1 MFVQFNKLRFK
12 NILSYGNNFTEIDFS
27 NGINLIRAP
36 NGSGKSTILDAL
48 NFVLFGKPFRNIKL
62 NRLINRINE
71 KNLVTE
77 IEFNIGFDK
86 WKIVRGLKPT
96 IFEIYKNDQVLDKLS
111 SKKLNQA
118 EIDKLLGIN
127 QKLFK
132 NIVGVA
138 VTNNKPFL
146 SMPIWEKR
154 ELIENIFNI
163 DVLAEMS
170 KEVKRRK
177 TLEQSEEKLKI
188 TESSALEKQI
198 NDNKKYITDMTQY
211 IANFNTNN
219 ENDKANVISRIDE
232 LKNIISKNQNNIKVA
247 TNKIIELQE
256 KTKVEPDTNAYSKT
270 IKSLGISENEKKRIQ
285 KTLDQLKDNPLCP
298 MCGSELSG
306 EHAKKHIKELTEE
319 IDRLTN
325 TVIPKLKTEEDAY
338 KALKKEYDANIA
350 MIRNIEM
357 RKSQEELSLKNSNG
371 EINQCNKKLE
381 EIDKRQCPF
390 NLDEYK
396 EKVKTLNEQL
406 DELKKVIKGLTHQI
420 EIDKELID
428 ILGDDGIKVYFFR
441 KLIPI
446 LNQNINSYLK
456 KFELPICLEFDEQ
469 MQETIINGRSDMEY
483 DQFSGGEKT
492 RIDMSV
498 LLSFFFFFC
507 IISNWSCNLLFIDE
521 ILDGGIDKN
530 GIEQFLA
537 TLYNIVSDN
546 EKKLGIYLVS
556 HKIDD
561 VKIEIN
567 KTIEI
572 KKKGLFSELEV
583 K

>member
-198 NDNKKYITDMTQY
+198 NDNKKYISDMTQY

-219 ENDKANVISRIDE
+219 ENDKATVISRIDE
-232 LKNIISKNQNNIKVA
+232 LKNIISKNQKNIKVA
-247 TNKIIELQE
+247 TDKIIELQE

-325 TVIPKLKTEEDAY
+325 IVIPKLKSEEDAY

-406 DELKKVIKGLTHQI
+406 DELKKVITGLTHQI

-498 LLSFFFFFC
+498 LLSFFNISR

-572 KKKGLFSELEV
+572 KKKGLFSEIEV

>member
-96 IFEIYKNDQVLDKLS
+96 VFEIYKNDQVLDKLS

-154 ELIENIFNI
+154 KLIENIFNI

-219 ENDKANVISRIDE
+219 ENDKANIVARIDE
-232 LKNIISKNQNNIKVA
+232 LNKIILKNQKNIKVA
-247 TNKIIELQE
+247 TDKIIELQE
-256 KTKVEPDTNAYSKT
+256 KTKVEPDANAYSKI
-270 IKSLGISENEKKRIQ
+270 IKSLGVSENEKKRIQ

-325 TVIPKLKTEEDAY
+325 IVIPKLKSEEDAY
-338 KALKKEYDANIA
+338 KALKKEYDSNIA

-357 RKSQEELSLKNSNG
+357 RKSQEELSLNNSNG

-396 EKVKTLNEQL
+396 EKVKILNEQL
-406 DELKKVIKGLTHQI
+406 DELKKVITGLTHQI

-498 LLSFFFFFC
+498 LLSFFNISR

>member
-198 NDNKKYITDMTQY
+198 NDNKKYISDMTQY

-232 LKNIISKNQNNIKVA
+232 LKNIIFKNQKNIKVA
-247 TNKIIELQE
+247 TDKIIELQE

-270 IKSLGISENEKKRIQ
+270 IKSLGVSENEKKRIQ

-325 TVIPKLKTEEDAY
+325 TVIPKLKSEEDAY

-381 EIDKRQCPF
+381 EIDNRQCPF

-498 LLSFFFFFC
+498 LLSFFNISR

-572 KKKGLFSELEV
+572 KKKGLFSEIEV

>member
-232 LKNIISKNQNNIKVA
+232 LKNIISKNQKNIKVA
-247 TNKIIELQE
+247 TDKIIELQE

-325 TVIPKLKTEEDAY
+325 TVIPKLKSEEDAY

-357 RKSQEELSLKNSNG
+357 RKSQEELSLNNSNG

-396 EKVKTLNEQL
+396 EKVKILNEQL
-406 DELKKVIKGLTHQI
+406 DELKKVITGLTHQI

-498 LLSFFFFFC
+498 LLSFFNISR

>member
-232 LKNIISKNQNNIKVA
+232 LKNIISKNQKNIKVA
-247 TNKIIELQE
+247 TDKIIELQE

-325 TVIPKLKTEEDAY
+325 TVIPKLKSEEDAY

-381 EIDKRQCPF
+381 EIDNRQCPF

-469 MQETIINGRSDMEY
+469 MQEIIINGRSDMEY

-498 LLSFFFFFC
+498 LLSFFNISR

>member
-96 IFEIYKNDQVLDKLS
+96 VFEIYKNDQVLDKLS

-219 ENDKANVISRIDE
+219 ENDKANIVARIDE
-232 LKNIISKNQNNIKVA
+232 L
-247 TNKIIELQE
+247 NKII
-256 KTKVEPDTNAYSKT
+256 
-270 IKSLGISENEKKRIQ
+270 
-285 KTLDQLKDNPLCP
+285 
-298 MCGSELSG
+298 
-306 EHAKKHIKELTEE
+306 
-319 IDRLTN
+319 
-325 TVIPKLKTEEDAY
+325 
-338 KALKKEYDANIA
+338 
-350 MIRNIEM
+350 
-357 RKSQEELSLKNSNG
+357 LKN
-371 EINQCNKKLE
+371 QKKILCM
-381 EIDKRQCPF
+381 KR
-390 NLDEYK
+390 K
-396 EKVKTLNEQL
+396 
-406 DELKKVIKGLTHQI
+406 
-420 EIDKELID
+420 
-428 ILGDDGIKVYFFR
+428 
-441 KLIPI
+441 
-446 LNQNINSYLK
+446 
-456 KFELPICLEFDEQ
+456 
-469 MQETIINGRSDMEY
+469 
-483 DQFSGGEKT
+483 
-492 RIDMSV
+492 
-498 LLSFFFFFC
+498 
-507 IISNWSCNLLFIDE
+507 
-521 ILDGGIDKN
+521 
-530 GIEQFLA
+530 
-537 TLYNIVSDN
+537 
-546 EKKLGIYLVS
+546 
-556 HKIDD
+556 
-561 VKIEIN
+561 
-567 KTIEI
+567 
-572 KKKGLFSELEV
+572 
-583 K
+583 

>member
-198 NDNKKYITDMTQY
+198 NDNKKYISDMTQY

-232 LKNIISKNQNNIKVA
+232 LNKIILKNQKNIKVA
-247 TNKIIELQE
+247 TDKIIELQE

-325 TVIPKLKTEEDAY
+325 TVIPKLKSEEDAY

-396 EKVKTLNEQL
+396 EKVKILNEQL
-406 DELKKVIKGLTHQI
+406 DELKKVITGLTHQI

-498 LLSFFFFFC
+498 LLSFFNISR

>member
-96 IFEIYKNDQVLDKLS
+96 VFEIYKNDQVLDKLS

-219 ENDKANVISRIDE
+219 ENDKATVISRIDE
-232 LKNIISKNQNNIKVA
+232 LKNIISKNQKNIKVA
-247 TNKIIELQE
+247 TDKIIELQE

-325 TVIPKLKTEEDAY
+325 TVIPKLKSEEDAY

-498 LLSFFFFFC
+498 LLSFFNISR

>member
-198 NDNKKYITDMTQY
+198 NDNKKYISDMTQY

-219 ENDKANVISRIDE
+219 ENDKANVVARIDE
-232 LKNIISKNQNNIKVA
+232 LNKNILKNQKNIKVA
-247 TNKIIELQE
+247 TDKIIELQE

-325 TVIPKLKTEEDAY
+325 IVIPKLKAEEDAY
-338 KALKKEYDANIA
+338 NALKKEYDANIA

-396 EKVKTLNEQL
+396 EKVKILNEQL
-406 DELKKVIKGLTHQI
+406 DELKKVITSLTHQI

-428 ILGDDGIKVYFFR
+428 ILGDDGIKIYFFR

-498 LLSFFFFFC
+498 LLSFFNISR

>member
-198 NDNKKYITDMTQY
+198 NDNKKYISDMTQY

-232 LKNIISKNQNNIKVA
+232 LKNIISKNQKNIKVA
-247 TNKIIELQE
+247 TDKIIELQE

-396 EKVKTLNEQL
+396 EKVKILNEQL
-406 DELKKVIKGLTHQI
+406 DELKKVITGLTHQI

-498 LLSFFFFFC
+498 LLSFFNISR

>member
-198 NDNKKYITDMTQY
+198 NDNKKYISDMTQY

-219 ENDKANVISRIDE
+219 ENDKANVVARIDE
-232 LKNIISKNQNNIKVA
+232 LKKIISKNQKNIKVA
-247 TNKIIELQE
+247 TDKIIELQE

-338 KALKKEYDANIA
+338 NALKKEYDANIA

-406 DELKKVIKGLTHQI
+406 DELKKVITGLTHQI

-498 LLSFFFFFC
+498 LLSFFNISR

-572 KKKGLFSELEV
+572 KKKGLFSEIEV

>member
-96 IFEIYKNDQVLDKLS
+96 VFEIYKNDQVLDKLS

-198 NDNKKYITDMTQY
+198 NDNKKYISDMTQY

-219 ENDKANVISRIDE
+219 ENDKATVISRIDE
-232 LKNIISKNQNNIKVA
+232 LKNIISKNQKNIKVA
-247 TNKIIELQE
+247 TDKIIELQE

-325 TVIPKLKTEEDAY
+325 IVIPKLKTEEDAY
-338 KALKKEYDANIA
+338 NALKKEYDANIA

-406 DELKKVIKGLTHQI
+406 DELKKVITGLTHQI

-498 LLSFFFFFC
+498 LLSFFNISR

-572 KKKGLFSELEV
+572 KKKGLFSEIEV

>member
-198 NDNKKYITDMTQY
+198 NDNKKYISDMTQY

-219 ENDKANVISRIDE
+219 ENDKANVVARIDE
-232 LKNIISKNQNNIKVA
+232 LNKIILKNQKNIKVA
-247 TNKIIELQE
+247 TDKIIELQE

-325 TVIPKLKTEEDAY
+325 IVIPKLKSEEDAY

-396 EKVKTLNEQL
+396 EKVKILNEQL
-406 DELKKVIKGLTHQI
+406 DELKKVITSLTHQI

-428 ILGDDGIKVYFFR
+428 ILGDDGIKIYFFR

-498 LLSFFFFFC
+498 LLSFFNISR

>member
-77 IEFNIGFDK
+77 IEFNIEFDK

-232 LKNIISKNQNNIKVA
+232 LKNVISKNQKNIKVA

-306 EHAKKHIKELTEE
+306 EHTKKHIKELTEE

-325 TVIPKLKTEEDAY
+325 TVIPQLKAEEDAY

-498 LLSFFFFFC
+498 LLSFFNISR

-572 KKKGLFSELEV
+572 KKKGLFSEIEV

>member
-86 WKIVRGLKPT
+86 WKIVRGLKP
-96 IFEIYKNDQVLDKLS
+96 IVFEIYKNDQVLDKLS

-198 NDNKKYITDMTQY
+198 NDNNKYITDMTQY

-219 ENDKANVISRIDE
+219 ENDKANIVARIDE
-232 LKNIISKNQNNIKVA
+232 LNKIILKNQKNIKVA
-247 TNKIIELQE
+247 TDKIIELQE
-256 KTKVEPDTNAYSKT
+256 KTKVEPDTNAYSKI
-270 IKSLGISENEKKRIQ
+270 IKSLGVSENEKKRIQ

-325 TVIPKLKTEEDAY
+325 TVIPKLKSEEDAY
-338 KALKKEYDANIA
+338 KALKKEYDSNIA
-350 MIRNIEM
+350 MIRNIEI
-357 RKSQEELSLKNSNG
+357 RKSQEELSLNNSNG

-396 EKVKTLNEQL
+396 EKVKILNEQL
-406 DELKKVIKGLTHQI
+406 DELKKVITGLTHQI

-498 LLSFFFFFC
+498 LLSFFNISR

>member
-96 IFEIYKNDQVLDKLS
+96 VFEIYKNDQVLDKLS

-198 NDNKKYITDMTQY
+198 NDNKKYISDMTQY

-219 ENDKANVISRIDE
+219 ENDKANVVARIDE
-232 LKNIISKNQNNIKVA
+232 LNKNILKNQKNIKVA
-247 TNKIIELQE
+247 TDKIIELQE

-270 IKSLGISENEKKRIQ
+270 IKSLGVSENEKKRIQ

-325 TVIPKLKTEEDAY
+325 TVIPKLKAEEDAY

-396 EKVKTLNEQL
+396 EKVKILNEQL
-406 DELKKVIKGLTHQI
+406 DELKKVITGLTHQI

-498 LLSFFFFFC
+498 LLSFFNISR

>member
-198 NDNKKYITDMTQY
+198 NDNKKYISDMTQY

-232 LKNIISKNQNNIKVA
+232 LKNIISKNQKNIKVA
-247 TNKIIELQE
+247 TDKIIELQE

-325 TVIPKLKTEEDAY
+325 TVIPKLKSEEDAY

-396 EKVKTLNEQL
+396 EKVKILNEQL
-406 DELKKVIKGLTHQI
+406 DELKKVITGLTHQI

-498 LLSFFFFFC
+498 LLSFFNISR

-572 KKKGLFSELEV
+572 KKKGLFSEIEV

>member
-77 IEFNIGFDK
+77 IEFNIGFDQ

-96 IFEIYKNDQVLDKLS
+96 VFEIYKNGQVLDKLS

-219 ENDKANVISRIDE
+219 ENDKANIVTRIDE
-232 LKNIISKNQNNIKVA
+232 LKNIISKNQKNIKVA
-247 TNKIIELQE
+247 TDKIIELQE

-319 IDRLTN
+319 IDKLTN
-325 TVIPKLKTEEDAY
+325 TVIPKLKAEEDAY

-396 EKVKTLNEQL
+396 EKVKILNEQL
-406 DELKKVIKGLTHQI
+406 DELKKVITGLTHQI

-498 LLSFFFFFC
+498 LLSFFNISR

>member
-96 IFEIYKNDQVLDKLS
+96 VFEIYKNDQVLDKLS

-219 ENDKANVISRIDE
+219 ENDKANIVARIDE
-232 LKNIISKNQNNIKVA
+232 LNKIILKNQKNIKVA
-247 TNKIIELQE
+247 TDKIIELQE
-256 KTKVEPDTNAYSKT
+256 KTKVEPDTNAYSKI
-270 IKSLGISENEKKRIQ
+270 IKSLGVSENEKKRIQ

-325 TVIPKLKTEEDAY
+325 IVIPKLKSEEDAY
-338 KALKKEYDANIA
+338 KALKKEYDSNIA

-357 RKSQEELSLKNSNG
+357 RKSQEELSLNNSNG

-396 EKVKTLNEQL
+396 EKVKILNEQL

-498 LLSFFFFFC
+498 LLSFFNISR

-521 ILDGGIDKN
+521 ILDAQVDKN
-530 GIEQFLA
+530 GIEQFLV

>member
-219 ENDKANVISRIDE
+219 ENDKANVVARIDE
-232 LKNIISKNQNNIKVA
+232 LNKIILKNQKNIKVA
-247 TNKIIELQE
+247 TDKIIELQE

-325 TVIPKLKTEEDAY
+325 IVIPKLKTEEDTY
-338 KALKKEYDANIA
+338 NALKKEYDSNIA

-396 EKVKTLNEQL
+396 EKVKILNEQL
-406 DELKKVIKGLTHQI
+406 DELKKVITGLTHQI

-498 LLSFFFFFC
+498 LLSFFNISR

-572 KKKGLFSELEV
+572 KKKGLFSEIEV

>member
-198 NDNKKYITDMTQY
+198 NDNKKYISDMTQY

-219 ENDKANVISRIDE
+219 ENDKATVISRIDE
-232 LKNIISKNQNNIKVA
+232 LKNIISKNQKNIKVA
-247 TNKIIELQE
+247 TDKIIELQE

-325 TVIPKLKTEEDAY
+325 TVIPKLKSEEDAY

-406 DELKKVIKGLTHQI
+406 DELKKVITGLTHQI

-498 LLSFFFFFC
+498 LLSFFNISR

-572 KKKGLFSELEV
+572 KKKGLFSEIEV

>member
-198 NDNKKYITDMTQY
+198 NDNKKYISDMTQY

-219 ENDKANVISRIDE
+219 ENDKANIVARIDE
-232 LKNIISKNQNNIKVA
+232 LNKIILKNQKNIKVA
-247 TNKIIELQE
+247 TDKIIELQE

-270 IKSLGISENEKKRIQ
+270 IKSLGVSENEKKRIQ

-325 TVIPKLKTEEDAY
+325 TVIPKLKSEEDAY

-357 RKSQEELSLKNSNG
+357 RKSQEELSLNNSNC

-396 EKVKTLNEQL
+396 EKVKILNEQL
-406 DELKKVIKGLTHQI
+406 DELKKVITGLTHQI

-498 LLSFFFFFC
+498 LLSFFNISR

-572 KKKGLFSELEV
+572 KKKGLFSEIEV

>member
-219 ENDKANVISRIDE
+219 ENDKANIVARIDE
-232 LKNIISKNQNNIKVA
+232 LNKIILKNQKNIKVA
-247 TNKIIELQE
+247 TDKIIELQE

-325 TVIPKLKTEEDAY
+325 TVIPKLKAEEDAY

-350 MIRNIEM
+350 MIRNIEI

-390 NLDEYK
+390 NFDEYK

-498 LLSFFFFFC
+498 LLSFFNISR

>member
-86 WKIVRGLKPT
+86 WKIVRGLKP
-96 IFEIYKNDQVLDKLS
+96 IVFEIYKNDQVLDKLS

-232 LKNIISKNQNNIKVA
+232 LNKNVLKNQKNIKVA
-247 TNKIIELQE
+247 TDKIIELQE

-325 TVIPKLKTEEDAY
+325 TVIPKLKSEEDAY

-406 DELKKVIKGLTHQI
+406 DELKKVITGLTHQI

-498 LLSFFFFFC
+498 LLSFFNISR

>member
-96 IFEIYKNDQVLDKLS
+96 VFEIYKNDQVLDKLS

-232 LKNIISKNQNNIKVA
+232 LKNIISKNQKNIKVA
-247 TNKIIELQE
+247 TDKIIELQE

-285 KTLDQLKDNPLCP
+285 KTLDQLKDNHLCP

-325 TVIPKLKTEEDAY
+325 TVIPKLKAEEDAY

-498 LLSFFFFFC
+498 LLSFFNISR

>member
-198 NDNKKYITDMTQY
+198 NDNKKYISDMTQY

-219 ENDKANVISRIDE
+219 ENDKANVVARIDE
-232 LKNIISKNQNNIKVA
+232 LNKNILKNQKNIKVA
-247 TNKIIELQE
+247 TDKIIELQE

-338 KALKKEYDANIA
+338 KALKKEYDSNIA

-396 EKVKTLNEQL
+396 EKVKILNEQL
-406 DELKKVIKGLTHQI
+406 DELKKVITGLTHQI

-498 LLSFFFFFC
+498 LLSFFNISR

-546 EKKLGIYLVS
+546 EKKLGIFLVS

>member
-198 NDNKKYITDMTQY
+198 NDNKKYISDMTQY

-219 ENDKANVISRIDE
+219 ENDKANVVARIDE
-232 LKNIISKNQNNIKVA
+232 LNKNILKNQKNIKVA
-247 TNKIIELQE
+247 TDKIIELQE

-325 TVIPKLKTEEDAY
+325 IVIPKLKSEEDAY

-396 EKVKTLNEQL
+396 EKVKILNEQL
-406 DELKKVIKGLTHQI
+406 DELKKVITGLTHQI

-498 LLSFFFFFC
+498 LLSFFNISR

-521 ILDGGIDKN
+521 ILDAQVDKN
-530 GIEQFLA
+530 GIEQFLV

-546 EKKLGIYLVS
+546 EKKLGIFLVS

>member
-232 LKNIISKNQNNIKVA
+232 LKNIISKNQKNIKVA
-247 TNKIIELQE
+247 TDKIIELQE

-325 TVIPKLKTEEDAY
+325 TVIPKLKSEEDAY

-406 DELKKVIKGLTHQI
+406 DELKKVITGLTHQI

-498 LLSFFFFFC
+498 LLSFFNISR

-572 KKKGLFSELEV
+572 KKKGLFSEIEV

>member
-96 IFEIYKNDQVLDKLS
+96 VFEIYKNDQVLDKLS

-198 NDNKKYITDMTQY
+198 NDNKKYISDMTQY

-219 ENDKANVISRIDE
+219 ENDKATVISRIDE
-232 LKNIISKNQNNIKVA
+232 LKNIISKNQKNIKVA
-247 TNKIIELQE
+247 TDKIIELQE

-325 TVIPKLKTEEDAY
+325 TVIPKLKSEEDAY

-406 DELKKVIKGLTHQI
+406 DELKKVITGLTHQI

-498 LLSFFFFFC
+498 LLSFFNISR

-572 KKKGLFSELEV
+572 KKKGLFSEIEV

>member
-1 MFVQFNKLRFK
+1 MFVQFKKLKFK
-12 NILSYGNNFTEIDFS
+12 NILSYGNQWTEIDFT
-27 NGINLIRAP
+27 NGINLIKAP

-62 NRLINRINE
+62 NGLINRINE
-71 KNLVTE
+71 KNLAVE
-77 IEFNIGFDK
+77 IEFQTGFDK

-177 TLEQSEEKLKI
+177 TLEQTEEKLKI
-188 TESSALEKQI
+188 TESSSVENQL
-198 NDNKKYITDMTQY
+198 NDNKKYIREMTSY
-211 IANFNTNN
+211 IENFNSNN
-219 ENDKANVISRIDE
+219 EKDLKKATDRIDE
-232 LKNIISKNQNNIKVA
+232 LTEIIKKNKEHIKIA
-247 TNKIIELQE
+247 DDKIAELKE
-256 KTKVEPDTNAYSKT
+256 LTKTAPDTVEYNKT
-270 IKSLGISENEKKRIQ
+270 IKNIGIAENEKKRIQ

-298 MCGSELSG
+298 LCGSELSG
-306 EHAKKHIKELTEE
+306 EHAQKHINELNAEMKKLIEKT
-319 IDRLTN
+319 
-325 TVIPKLKTEEDAY
+325 IPT
-338 KALKKEYDANIA
+338 LKKAEDDYNAIKKVYDK
-350 MIRNIEM
+350 NIEM
-357 RKSQEELSLKNSNG
+357 IRMIDTRKSQEELSMNNSNG
-371 EINQCNKKLE
+371 EINQCKIKIN
-381 EIDKRQCPF
+381 EINGRKCPF
-390 NLDEYK
+390 NLAEYT
-396 EKVKTLNEQL
+396 EKVENLSQQL
-406 DELKKVIKGLTHQI
+406 EDLKKVISELTHKI

-446 LNQNINSYLK
+446 LNQNINKYLK
-456 KFELPICLEFDEQ
+456 KFEMPICLEFDEQ
-469 MQETIINGRSDMEY
+469 MQEKIINGRSDMEY

-498 LLSFFFFFC
+498 LLSFFNISR
-507 IISNWSCNLLFIDE
+507 IISNWSCNLLFVDE

-546 EKKLGIYLVS
+546 DKKLGIYLVS

-561 VKIEIN
+561 VKVEIN
-567 KTIEI
+567 NTIEI
-572 KKKGLFSELEV
+572 KKKGLFSELKV
-583 K
+583 N

>member
-232 LKNIISKNQNNIKVA
+232 LKNIISKNQKNIKVA
-247 TNKIIELQE
+247 TDKIIELQE

-325 TVIPKLKTEEDAY
+325 TVIPKLKSEEDAY

-396 EKVKTLNEQL
+396 EKVKILNEQL
-406 DELKKVIKGLTHQI
+406 DELKKVITGLTHQI

-498 LLSFFFFFC
+498 LLSFFNISR

-572 KKKGLFSELEV
+572 KKKGLFSEIEV

>member
-96 IFEIYKNDQVLDKLS
+96 VFEIYKNDQVLDKLS

-219 ENDKANVISRIDE
+219 ENDKANVVARIDE
-232 LKNIISKNQNNIKVA
+232 LNKIILKNQKNIKVA
-247 TNKIIELQE
+247 TDKIIELQE

-325 TVIPKLKTEEDAY
+325 TVIPKLKSEEDAY

-396 EKVKTLNEQL
+396 EKVKILNEQL
-406 DELKKVIKGLTHQI
+406 DELKKVITGLTHQI

-498 LLSFFFFFC
+498 LLSFFNISR

>member
-96 IFEIYKNDQVLDKLS
+96 VFEIYKNDQVLDKLS

-198 NDNKKYITDMTQY
+198 NDNKKYISDMTQY

-219 ENDKANVISRIDE
+219 ENDKANIVARIDE
-232 LKNIISKNQNNIKVA
+232 LNKIILKNQKNIKVA
-247 TNKIIELQE
+247 TDKIIELQE
-256 KTKVEPDTNAYSKT
+256 KTKVEPDTNAYSKI
-270 IKSLGISENEKKRIQ
+270 IKSLGVSENEKKRIQ

-325 TVIPKLKTEEDAY
+325 TVIPKLKSEEDAY

-357 RKSQEELSLKNSNG
+357 RKSQEELSLNNSNG

-396 EKVKTLNEQL
+396 EKVKILNEQL
-406 DELKKVIKGLTHQI
+406 DELKKVITGLTHQI

-498 LLSFFFFFC
+498 LLSFFNISR

>member
-86 WKIVRGLKPT
+86 WKIVRGLKP
-96 IFEIYKNDQVLDKLS
+96 IVFEIYKNDQVLDKLS

-198 NDNKKYITDMTQY
+198 NDNNKYITDMTQY

-219 ENDKANVISRIDE
+219 ENDKANIVARIDE
-232 LKNIISKNQNNIKVA
+232 LNKIILKNQKNIKVA
-247 TNKIIELQE
+247 TDKIIELQE
-256 KTKVEPDTNAYSKT
+256 KTKVEPDTNAYSKI
-270 IKSLGISENEKKRIQ
+270 IKSLGVSENEKKRIQ

-325 TVIPKLKTEEDAY
+325 IVIPKLKSEEDAY
-338 KALKKEYDANIA
+338 KALKKEYDSNIA
-350 MIRNIEM
+350 MIRNIEI
-357 RKSQEELSLKNSNG
+357 RKSQEELSLNNSNG

-396 EKVKTLNEQL
+396 EKVKILNEQL
-406 DELKKVIKGLTHQI
+406 DELKKVITGLTHQI

-498 LLSFFFFFC
+498 LLSFFNISR

>member
-96 IFEIYKNDQVLDKLS
+96 VFEIYKNDQVLDKLS

-198 NDNKKYITDMTQY
+198 NDNKKYISDMTQY

-219 ENDKANVISRIDE
+219 ENDKANVVARIDE
-232 LKNIISKNQNNIKVA
+232 LNKIILKNQKNIKVA
-247 TNKIIELQE
+247 TDKIIELQE

-325 TVIPKLKTEEDAY
+325 TVIPKLKSEEDAY

-406 DELKKVIKGLTHQI
+406 DELKKVITGLTHQI

-498 LLSFFFFFC
+498 LLSFFNISR

-572 KKKGLFSELEV
+572 KKKGLFSEIEV

>member
-96 IFEIYKNDQVLDKLS
+96 VFEIYKNDQVLDKLS

-198 NDNKKYITDMTQY
+198 NDNKKYISDMTQY

-219 ENDKANVISRIDE
+219 ENDKANVVARIDE
-232 LKNIISKNQNNIKVA
+232 LNKNILKNQKNIKVA
-247 TNKIIELQE
+247 TDKIIELQE
-256 KTKVEPDTNAYSKT
+256 KTKVEPNTNAYSKT
-270 IKSLGISENEKKRIQ
+270 IKSLGVSENEKKRIQ

-325 TVIPKLKTEEDAY
+325 TVIPKLKAEEDAY

-396 EKVKTLNEQL
+396 EKVKILNEQL
-406 DELKKVIKGLTHQI
+406 DELKKVITGLTHQI

-498 LLSFFFFFC
+498 LLSFFNISR

>member
-198 NDNKKYITDMTQY
+198 NDNKKYISDMTQY

-219 ENDKANVISRIDE
+219 ENDKANIVARIDE
-232 LKNIISKNQNNIKVA
+232 LNKIILKNQKNIKVA
-247 TNKIIELQE
+247 TDKIIELQE

-325 TVIPKLKTEEDAY
+325 TVIPKLKSEEDAY

-357 RKSQEELSLKNSNG
+357 RKSQEELSLNNSNC

-396 EKVKTLNEQL
+396 EKVKILNEQL
-406 DELKKVIKGLTHQI
+406 DELKKVITGLTHQI

-498 LLSFFFFFC
+498 LLSFFNISR

-572 KKKGLFSELEV
+572 KKKGLFSEIEV

>member
-96 IFEIYKNDQVLDKLS
+96 VFEIYKNDQVLDKLS

-219 ENDKANVISRIDE
+219 ENDKANIVARIDE
-232 LKNIISKNQNNIKVA
+232 LNKIILKNQKNIKVA
-247 TNKIIELQE
+247 TDKIIELQE

-270 IKSLGISENEKKRIQ
+270 IKSLGVSENEKKRIQ

-325 TVIPKLKTEEDAY
+325 IVIPKLKSEEDAY

-357 RKSQEELSLKNSNG
+357 RKSQEELSLNNSNG

-396 EKVKTLNEQL
+396 EKVKILNEQL
-406 DELKKVIKGLTHQI
+406 DELKKVITGLTHQI

-498 LLSFFFFFC
+498 LLSFFNISR